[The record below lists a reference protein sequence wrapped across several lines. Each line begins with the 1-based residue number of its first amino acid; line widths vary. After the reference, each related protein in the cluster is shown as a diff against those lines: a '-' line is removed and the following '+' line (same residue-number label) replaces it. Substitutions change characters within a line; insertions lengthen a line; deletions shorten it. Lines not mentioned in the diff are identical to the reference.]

1 MASERPAPVKT
12 ALVIGG
18 GVIGT
23 ACAVNLQA
31 RGIATRIVDPVS
43 IRRAASWGNAGH
55 IAVEQVEPLASFA
68 TLRSLPARL
77 FSRGGA
83 LGLPLRDIGAW
94 LPFSLRLIA
103 ASRPNRFAAGKQAL
117 SGALAA
123 ATEAWRRL
131 LGSANASHLLL
142 EQGHFVVWESI
153 ETAEAGRA
161 AWEKADTGTARF
173 RGASAEEMS
182 MLCGL
187 VKRPLAGA
195 IRFLGTGQIVDLAML
210 AVALDS
216 ALVRLGGA
224 QHCGSAAE
232 LRLAEG
238 MASVILDT
246 GETLHADAVVV
257 AAGVGSDRLLEPFG
271 YKVPLIAE
279 RGYHVQSP
287 ATDWPV
293 DLPPVVFEDR
303 SMIATRFRTGLRVA
317 SFVEFSRSDS
327 SPDPRKWRRLRRHV
341 EELGLSLGEPVAEWI
356 GGRPTL
362 PDYLPAIGAS
372 RRASKLFY
380 AFGHQHLG
388 LTLAAVTGEAIAAL
402 VVGDEPAIEVTAFD
416 LERFQRKQ
424 C

>member
-1 MASERPAPVKT
+1 
-12 ALVIGG
+12 VIGG
-18 GVIGT
+18 GLVGS

-43 IRRAASWGNAGH
+43 VRRAASWGNAGH

-68 TLRSLPARL
+68 TIRSFPARL

-103 ASRPNRFAAGKQAL
+103 ASRPSRFAAGKHAL
-117 SGALAA
+117 GGALAS

-131 LGSANASHLLL
+131 LASAGASDLLL
-142 EQGHFVVWESI
+142 EQGHFVVWEST
-153 ETAEAGRA
+153 ETAKAGRA
-161 AWEKADTGTARF
+161 AWARTETGTAKF
-173 RGASAEEMS
+173 RDATPEEMS
-182 MLCGL
+182 MLSGL
-187 VKRPLAGA
+187 VKRPPAGA

-210 AVALDS
+210 AEALDG

-232 LRLAEG
+232 LRVAEG
-238 MASVILDT
+238 DASVVLDT

-257 AAGVGSDRLLEPFG
+257 AAGVGSGRLLEPLG
-271 YKVPLIAE
+271 YKVPIISE
-279 RGYHVQSP
+279 RGYHVQTA
-287 ATDWPV
+287 ATLWPM

-303 SMIATRFRTGLRVA
+303 AVIATRFRTGLRVA

-327 SPDPRKWRRLRRHV
+327 PPDARKWRRLRHHI
-341 EELGLSLGEPVAEWI
+341 EELGVSFGEPIAEWI
-356 GGRPTL
+356 GARPTL
-362 PDYLPAIGAS
+362 PDYLPAIGVS
-372 RRASKLFY
+372 RRASNLFY

-388 LTLAAVTGEAIAAL
+388 LTLAAVTGEVIASL
-402 VVGDEPAIEVTAFD
+402 VAGDEPPIEVTAFD

-424 C
+424 R

>member
-1 MASERPAPVKT
+1 MASESPAVVKT

-18 GVIGT
+18 GLVGT

-31 RGIATRIVDPVS
+31 RGIATRVLDPVS
-43 IRRAASWGNAGH
+43 LRRAASWGNAGH
-55 IAVEQVEPLASFA
+55 IAVEQVEPLASIA
-68 TLRSLPARL
+68 TIRSFPSRL

-94 LPFSLRLIA
+94 LPFSLRLVA
-103 ASRPNRFAAGKQAL
+103 ASTPKRFAAGKQAL
-117 SGALAA
+117 GGALAA
-123 ATEAWRRL
+123 TTEAWRRL
-131 LGSANASHLLL
+131 LERADASHLLL
-142 EQGHFVVWESI
+142 EQGHFVVWESQ

-161 AWEKADTGTARF
+161 AWAKTDTGTARI
-173 RGASAEEMS
+173 REATPEEMS

-195 IRFLGTGQIVDLAML
+195 IRFLGSGQIIDLGLL
-210 AVALDS
+210 AEALDS

-232 LRLAEG
+232 LRLAEEK
-238 MASVILDT
+238 ASVVLGT

-257 AAGVGSDRLLEPFG
+257 AAGVGSGRLLAPLG
-271 YKVPLIAE
+271 DKVPIIAE
-279 RGYHVQSP
+279 RGYHIQSA

-293 DLPPVVFEDR
+293 DMPPVVFEDR
-303 SMIATRFRTGLRVA
+303 SVIATRFRTGLRVA

-327 SPDPRKWRRLRRHV
+327 PPDPRKWRRLRNHV
-341 EELGLSLGEPVAEWI
+341 EELGVSLGEPVAEWI
-356 GGRPTL
+356 GARPTL

-372 RRASKLFY
+372 RRASNLFY

-402 VVGDEPAIEVTAFD
+402 VVGDEPAIDISSFD

-424 C
+424 R